1 MGRRQDLR
9 LYDQLSAAGG
19 SLCCRSRHWGKDRPA
34 SGKHGNKSGAWQQQR
49 SIGTA
54 QWGLDH
60 VPGRARIS
68 LYTVVY
74 KVLQASISCTNGG
87 SSCTILVW
95 EFHRV
100 SVCARIM
107 YQTWQQSCKNRAR
120 CGAEFLHLAAQPSF
134 QFYMQEAGP
143 DYGSRVAKISV
154 IGATSA
160 HTENATASFHSPP
173 VMSSVAAQGTEDIAP
188 EAT

>member
-1 MGRRQDLR
+1 VLVPALERRGETGARGR
-9 LYDQLSAAGG
+9 AG
-19 SLCCRSRHWGKDRPA
+19 RPLGLGVRRRA
-34 SGKHGNKSGAWQQQR
+34 HVHP
-49 SIGTA
+49 A

-95 EFHRV
+95 ELHRV
-100 SVCARIM
+100 SICARIM

-134 QFYMQEAGP
+134 QFYKREAGP
-143 DYGSRVAKISV
+143 ESGRRVAKIRV

-160 HTENATASFHSPP
+160 HTDNATASFHSPP